1 MKNKQN
7 FFLVLLQGVNVA
19 RLVIVNIIFFVLL
32 FIALAIL
39 AGVSNPKE
47 EVKTIKYGTILEIS
61 PKGIIE
67 EKEGEYEWME
77 AFFSERRKASLL
89 KDITNAIYEA
99 VGDERIEAIYLD
111 FSYLRS
117 LSSGHLAEI
126 EAAIKAFKQ
135 TEKPIWAYSTSY
147 GISDFYLASF
157 AQKIGL
163 DPLGEVDIQ
172 GFETELLYFKGME
185 EKFGIKFYTF
195 QAGECKGA
203 AEVFSRDSMSKE
215 VKENLNT
222 MLFDMWNHYV
232 REVSK
237 NIKKTEDEV
246 KYFARM
252 PYELLSKYA
261 GDDAQMALGY
271 GMVTDIMTMK
281 DFKEKMKEELSSG
294 DDLRFVSYIDYVK
307 TLKKREYSDK
317 VAIIYLTGSIV
328 NAKSNSS
335 TSNVAVASE
344 ITSLFNR
351 AMKNDDVKAIVLRVD
366 SGGGE
371 VFASELM
378 RRALLEAKEK
388 YNKPV
393 VVSMGSVAASGAY
406 WISSS
411 ANYVFAS
418 PFTLT
423 GSIGVLAMLPNF
435 QGLLEEK
442 LGIKSDRVGVIEG
455 GYSAF
460 SPLKEEER
468 EKIQLGINSTYNLFL
483 QTVATG
489 RNMEKTQV
497 ENIAEGKVYSGE
509 RAKELALIDEI
520 GTLKVAIEKAAE
532 LAEIEDFSV
541 EEMKEPL
548 SPMNQ
553 FMKTMMERERGYSDI
568 KVLKAIGEFL
578 SLNSEKGIYVYTPQR
593 LMWAK

>member
-1 MKNKQN
+1 
-7 FFLVLLQGVNVA
+7 
-19 RLVIVNIIFFVLL
+19 
-32 FIALAIL
+32 
-39 AGVSNPKE
+39 
-47 EVKTIKYGTILEIS
+47 
-61 PKGIIE
+61 
-67 EKEGEYEWME
+67 
-77 AFFSERRKASLL
+77 
-89 KDITNAIYEA
+89 
-99 VGDERIEAIYLD
+99 
-111 FSYLRS
+111 
-117 LSSGHLAEI
+117 
-126 EAAIKAFKQ
+126 
-135 TEKPIWAYSTSY
+135 
-147 GISDFYLASF
+147 
-157 AQKIGL
+157 
-163 DPLGEVDIQ
+163 
-172 GFETELLYFKGME
+172 
-185 EKFGIKFYTF
+185 
-195 QAGECKGA
+195 
-203 AEVFSRDSMSKE
+203 
-215 VKENLNT
+215 
-222 MLFDMWNHYV
+222 
-232 REVSK
+232 
-237 NIKKTEDEV
+237 
-246 KYFARM
+246 
-252 PYELLSKYA
+252 
-261 GDDAQMALGY
+261 
-271 GMVTDIMTMK
+271 
-281 DFKEKMKEELSSG
+281 
-294 DDLRFVSYIDYVK
+294 
-307 TLKKREYSDK
+307 
-317 VAIIYLTGSIV
+317 
-328 NAKSNSS
+328 
-335 TSNVAVASE
+335 
-344 ITSLFNR
+344 
-351 AMKNDDVKAIVLRVD
+351 
-366 SGGGE
+366 
-371 VFASELM
+371 M

-497 ENIAEGKVYSGE
+497 ANIAEGKVYSGE

-520 GTLKVAIEKAAE
+520 GTLKAAIEKAAE
-532 LAEIEDFSV
+532 LAEVEDFSV

-593 LMWAK
+593 LMWSK